1 MRWLIAAGAGVVLSL
16 NCAVAAASPDTAER
30 DNRAASSARIVVSS
44 PVIAEIAFVGLRRT
58 AAAAVEAQLTSR
70 AGILLD
76 GRRIDSDVK
85 VLGRLGWFKDIR
97 VEELPAT
104 DPPSPNGNAQ
114 SRVRLV
120 FYVQELPG
128 LVKVTYSGSRLLS
141 TAQIE
146 KILEEKHLSQ
156 RLGEPADEYRL
167 DRVAQAIQTA
177 LRELGHPQA
186 RVQIRRDES
195 SSGTLR
201 VHFQITDG
209 PHLPVGRVDFEGH
222 PAAPKRGLLH
232 EMHRTA
238 PAALFASWRG
248 KGVFTKEGFAEDRSN
263 ILIYYQDHGFPEARI
278 GNARVSIYETKSRR
292 WVAWPGSKQQQHLAV
307 SVPIEAGPYYRFS
320 SVDVSPALAAA
331 GGKRTAKLLAA
342 AKAQAGMPYS
352 AKTIEDL
359 RHLWVVASQQRHA
372 RGAAMEQSS
381 IEAVRTMDTATH
393 EARVRIAFSNSPPD
407 VVRRIE
413 FRGNQRFSDRYLRRR
428 IGLQEGQPFDERG
441 LELGLAR
448 LAKTGYFLQ
457 LRKEDVHVDRNEAA
471 HVVDVTIRVSEAGQ
485 QRTSFSGGRGQFGN
499 TLGLAYSLFDVLQRE
514 ELLSASLDGGPE
526 SLETVL
532 GLVVEGFLGSRSS
545 LAISVFDNLLR
556 PHFVSSVKGPFY
568 TSQSEGMNAG
578 WGYPLSPADSFS
590 IDYALTHSK
599 TDYSIVLPPSLTGL
613 PSPDLQAK
621 TTSSAVGAAWKHDS
635 GSERIV
641 VANSVSGGALGGTE
655 NLIRSNEEYGR
666 IFPDSIFTHQNTW
679 AFRTTFS
686 GVGSYRGDMPL
697 YARLFSGDTQVRG
710 LSPGQ
715 LGPYAVIPTTSAS
728 GAQTYTAVPAGATV
742 ISAAN
747 AEYRV
752 PLGSNVQ
759 GVGFFDVGA
768 GWLLPNWLGQVR
780 PTLLSSTNGVL
791 HGSLGIEL
799 RWTVPEIQVPV
810 RANLSVNV
818 LRLNRFLQLPDGSL
832 FHAHNRLFALGWA
845 LGNLF

>member
-16 NCAVAAASPDTAER
+16 GSALTAASRDTAER

-44 PVIAEIAFVGLRRT
+44 PVIAEIAFVGLRRI

-70 AGILLD
+70 AGTLLD
-76 GRRIDSDVK
+76 GRRIESDVQL
-85 VLGRLGWFKDIR
+85 LGRLGWFKDIR

-104 DPPSPNGNAQ
+104 ELPSPNGNAQ
-114 SRVRLV
+114 SQVRLV

-146 KILEEKHLSQ
+146 KVLEEKHLSQ

-167 DRVAQAIQTA
+167 DRVAKTIQTA
-177 LRELGHPQA
+177 LGELGHPQA
-186 RVQIRRDES
+186 RVEVRRDES
-195 SSGTLR
+195 SSGILG

-209 PHLPVGRVDFEGH
+209 PHLPVGRIDFEGH
-222 PAAPKRGLLH
+222 PTVPKRVLLR

-238 PAALFASWRG
+238 PCALFASWRG
-248 KGVFTKEGFAEDRSN
+248 KGVFTKEGFAEDRSK
-263 ILIYYQDHGFPEARI
+263 ILIYYQDHGFPEARV
-278 GNARVSIYETKSRR
+278 GDASTSIHETKSRR

-331 GGKRTAKLLAA
+331 SDKRTAKLLAA

-359 RHLWVVASQQRHA
+359 RHLWVVASQPKHP
-372 RGAAMEQSS
+372 RGNAKEPGS
-381 IEAVRTMDTATH
+381 IEAVRTMGTATH

-471 HVVDVTIRVSEAGQ
+471 HMVDVTIRVSEAGQ

-532 GLVVEGFLGSRSS
+532 GLVAEGFLGSRSS

-556 PHFVSSVKGPFY
+556 PHFVSNVKGPFY

-621 TTSSAVGAAWKHDS
+621 TTSSAVGAAWTHDS

-641 VANSVSGGALGGTE
+641 VANSVSGGAMGGTE

-666 IFPDSIFTHQNTW
+666 IFPDPIFTHQNAW

-686 GVGSYRGDMPL
+686 GVGSYWGDMPL

-768 GWLLPNWLGQVR
+768 GWLLPNWLGQAR

-799 RWTVPEIQVPV
+799 RWMVPEIQVPV

>member
-1 MRWLIAAGAGVVLSL
+1 MRWLIAAGAGAVLFL
-16 NCAVAAASPDTAER
+16 GCALTAASRDAAALGE
-30 DNRAASSARIVVSS
+30 RAAAPAPIAASS
-44 PVIAEIAFVGLRRT
+44 PVIAEITFVGLRRI
-58 AAAAVEAQLTSR
+58 APAAVEAQLTSR
-70 AGILLD
+70 AGTLLD
-76 GRRIDSDVK
+76 ARRIESDVRL
-85 VLGRLGWFKDIR
+85 LGRLGWFKDVR
-97 VEELPAT
+97 VEEIRAT
-104 DPPSPNGNAQ
+104 EIFSPNGNAQ

-120 FYVQELPG
+120 FYLQELPY
-128 LVKVTYSGSRLLS
+128 LANVTYSGSRLLS

-146 KILEEKHLSQ
+146 KVLDEKHLSL
-156 RLGEPADEYRL
+156 RLGEPADESKL
-167 DRVAQAIQTA
+167 DHVTKTVQTA
-177 LRELGHPQA
+177 LGELGHPHA

-195 SSGTLR
+195 SNGALR

-209 PHLPVGRVDFEGH
+209 PHLPVGRIDFEGH
-222 PAAPKRGLLH
+222 SAVSKRVLLS
-232 EMHRTA
+232 EIHRTA
-238 PAALFASWRG
+238 PGALFASWRG
-248 KGVFTKEGFAEDRSN
+248 KGVFTKEGFAEDRSK
-263 ILIYYQDHGFPEARI
+263 ILIYYQDHGFPEARV
-278 GNARVSIYETKSRR
+278 GNASTSTYETKSPR
-292 WVAWPGSKQQQHLAV
+292 WVPWRHGKRQQRVAV
-307 SVPIEAGPYYRFS
+307 SVPVEAGPYYRFS
-320 SVDVSPALAAA
+320 SVDVSDALAATS
-331 GGKRTAKLLAA
+331 GKRTAKLLAA
-342 AKAQAGMPYS
+342 SKAQAGAPYS

-359 RHLWVVASQQRHA
+359 RHLWVVASQQKHA
-372 RGAAMEQSS
+372 RGAAVEQGS
-381 IEAVRTMDTATH
+381 IEAVRTIDTATH
-393 EARVRIAFSNSPPD
+393 EARVHIGFSDSPPD

-448 LAKTGYFLQ
+448 LAKTGYFHQ
-457 LRKEDVHVDRNEAA
+457 LRKEDVHVERNEAA

-499 TLGLAYSLFDVLQRE
+499 TLGLAYSLFDVFQRE
-514 ELLSASLDGGPE
+514 ELLSAKFDGGPE
-526 SLETVL
+526 SLQAVL

-545 LAISVFDNLLR
+545 LAISIFDNMLR

-568 TSQSEGMNAG
+568 TSQSAGVNAA
-578 WGYPLSPADSFS
+578 WGYALSPADSFS

-599 TDYSIVLPPSLTGL
+599 TDYSIVLPPSLAGL
-613 PSPDLQAK
+613 PSPDLQAA
-621 TTSSAVGAAWKHDS
+621 TTSSAVGAAWTHDS

-641 VANSVSGGALGGTE
+641 VANSVSGGALAGTE
-655 NLIRSNEEYGR
+655 NVLRSNEEFAR
-666 IFPDSIFTHQNTW
+666 IFPDPIFTHQNAW
-679 AFRTTFS
+679 AFRTSFS
-686 GVGSYRGDMPL
+686 GVGSYQGDMPL

-715 LGPYAVIPTTSAS
+715 LGPDAVIPTTSAS
-728 GAQTYTAVPAGATV
+728 GAQTYTAVPAGANV

-747 AEYRV
+747 GEYRV

-759 GVGFFDVGA
+759 AVGFFDLGS
-768 GWLLPNWLGQVR
+768 GWLLPNWLGQAR
-780 PTLLSSTNGVL
+780 PTLLSSTNGIL
-791 HGSLGIEL
+791 HGSFGIEL